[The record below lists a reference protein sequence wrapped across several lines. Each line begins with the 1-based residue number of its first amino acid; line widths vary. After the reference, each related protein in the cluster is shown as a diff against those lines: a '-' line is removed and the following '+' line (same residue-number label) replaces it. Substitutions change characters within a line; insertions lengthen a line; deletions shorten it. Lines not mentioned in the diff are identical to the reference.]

1 VGRIISFYSDRD
13 GIGRSMAV
21 ATVAWVLA
29 SNGRRVL
36 AIDWDFGKPT
46 LYKYFGPLLGK
57 KADRGLIDYLWE
69 YARSARRLPRE
80 RREAYSVRPPE
91 IERRRCNSGGTGQLD
106 VILAGEVRT
115 SGIRARYFSWAEFFD
130 QLFGR
135 HLLQTLFTRF
145 SAEYDFV
152 LADLPSGAIMRQAL
166 MNVGRLSDDLVACF
180 SYDVESIEQ
189 TVQNVSAV
197 VSAQREKPRLVPVAM
212 MVETVEL
219 ELILKA
225 RLHAEKRFE
234 ALHAVAPALNQ
245 EVPYVPYYRYQ
256 IRSLPTGD
264 FFELQS
270 SLLRLAEVINSA
282 RGLQWID
289 PWEKTAI
296 SYPPTLESADQEQ
309 VGSWVPTP
317 YEGDG
322 PYIFVSYARDEK
334 DLMLLFIRDLTQLG
348 FPVWWDEEIPG
359 GAEWSA
365 YLERKI
371 IEAKFLMVFVS
382 MTSASSV
389 HVAQEISLAERSHK
403 PILSIRLDATDLREE
418 MGAIVSKYQTLQS
431 DSPTFHEDLAKAIR
445 VLGLD

>member
-1 VGRIISFYSDRD
+1 
-13 GIGRSMAV
+13 MAV

-36 AIDWDFGKPT
+36 AIDWDLGKPT
-46 LYKYFGPLLGK
+46 LYKYFGPFLGR
-57 KADRGLIDYLWE
+57 KADQGMIDYLWE
-69 YARSARRLPRE
+69 YAKSARHLPRD

-106 VILAGEVRT
+106 VILAGETRT
-115 SGIRARYFSWAEFFD
+115 SDIRSRYFSWAEFFD

-135 HLLQTLFTRF
+135 RLLQTLFTRF

-152 LADLPSGAIMRQAL
+152 LVDLPSGAIMTQSF
-166 MNVGRLSDDLVACF
+166 MNVGRLSGDLVACF
-180 SYDVESIEQ
+180 SYDAESIDQ
-189 TVQNVSAV
+189 TMKSVSAV
-197 VSAQREKPRLVPVAM
+197 LSAQREKPRLVPTAM
-212 MVETVEL
+212 MVESVEL
-219 ELILKA
+219 QLILEA
-225 RLHAEKRFE
+225 RLHAEKRFQ
-234 ALHAVAPALNQ
+234 ALQAVAAAPTQ
-245 EVPYVPYYRYQ
+245 EVPYVPRYRYQ
-256 IRSLPTGD
+256 NPCLPAGP
-264 FFELQS
+264 FGELQR

-282 RGLQWID
+282 PDLQWID

-296 SYPPTLESADQEQ
+296 SHPAGLEGIDQGQ
-309 VGSWVPTP
+309 GGSWAATP

-348 FPVWWDEEIPG
+348 FAVWWDEEIPG

-389 HVAQEISLAERSHK
+389 HVVQEISLAERSHK
-403 PILSIRLDATDLREE
+403 PILGIRLDATDLPEE
-418 MGAIVSKYQTLQS
+418 IGAIVSKYQTLQS

-445 VLGLD
+445 VLGFD